1 MTWAHV
7 RREHMNV
14 STRFDVDAGV
24 EAAALDQTVL
34 VLAVG
39 KWVVAFGDDWK
50 PWENHESAIWNVGA
64 KKARLIIVNYVE
76 KAGFSCIWDDRF
88 PDVGVDSSERLN

>member
-1 MTWAHV
+1 M

-50 PWENHESAIWNVGA
+50 P
-64 KKARLIIVNYVE
+64 
-76 KAGFSCIWDDRF
+76 
-88 PDVGVDSSERLN
+88 